1 MEQLIKTFITTGICN
16 VVVLTSFEFCCL
28 EGFNIIV
35 SIVCERKC
43 FRVDFNAI
51 NIHIFGAIMIF
62 LPLTP
67 IRALASLGPRI
78 GVLRAE
84 ISLCPQK

>member
-1 MEQLIKTFITTGICN
+1 MEQLISTFITTGICN

-35 SIVCERKC
+35 SIVWGRKC

-51 NIHIFGAIMIF
+51 NIHIFRAANTCFAGRNIIMPSKVNIN
-62 LPLTP
+62 PL
-67 IRALASLGPRI
+67 L
-78 GVLRAE
+78 
-84 ISLCPQK
+84 ISVAQNKRKNN